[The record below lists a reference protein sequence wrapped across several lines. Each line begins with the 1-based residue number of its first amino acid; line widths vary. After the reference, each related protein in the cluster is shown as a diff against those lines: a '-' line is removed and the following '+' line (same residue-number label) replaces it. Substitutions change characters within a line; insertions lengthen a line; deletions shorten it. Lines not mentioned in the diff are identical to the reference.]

1 MLTTKSQ
8 TLTAKI
14 NMGQKVNPIALRL
27 GIHQGFKSIG
37 YYSKKMY
44 SRTVLADIKIREAL
58 FIRLKQAGVGD
69 IIIERSLSSIKLTIY
84 VTRPGIVIG
93 RGGTGLE
100 ELKKQIVKM
109 LGVSTSDKNAKKI
122 EIKVEPIKDPNLN
135 AYLVGTNIADQ
146 LIRRMPAKRVMKQA
160 VEKVMG
166 SGAKGVRVILAGRI
180 GGAEIA
186 RRERLQAGKLSLST
200 IREDID
206 YANTP
211 ALTKSGYVGV
221 KVWINR

>member
-1 MLTTKSQ
+1 
-8 TLTAKI
+8 
-14 NMGQKVNPIALRL
+14 MGQKVNPIALRL

-37 YYSKKMY
+37 YYSKKQY
-44 SRTVLADIKIREAL
+44 SKTVIADIKIREAL

-100 ELKKQIVKM
+100 ELKKFIVKM
-109 LGVSTSDKNAKKI
+109 LGVDGKDKNSKKI
-122 EIKVEPIKDPNLN
+122 ELKVEPIKDPNLN
-135 AYLVGTNIADQ
+135 AYLVGVNIADQ

-211 ALTKSGYVGV
+211 ALTKSGYIGV

>member
-1 MLTTKSQ
+1 
-8 TLTAKI
+8 
-14 NMGQKVNPIALRL
+14 MGQKVNPIALRL

-37 YYSKKMY
+37 FYPKKMY
-44 SRTVLADIKIREAL
+44 ASIVLQDIRIREAL
-58 FIRLKQAGVGD
+58 FKKLRPAGVGD
-69 IIIERSLSSIKLTIY
+69 VIIERSLSSIKLTIY

-100 ELKKQIVKM
+100 ELKKFIVKM
-109 LGVSTSDKNAKKI
+109 LGITKKDKNAKKI
-122 EIKVEPIKDPNLN
+122 ELKVEPIKEPNLS
-135 AYLVGTNIADQ
+135 AYLVASNISEQ
-146 LIRRMPAKRVMKQA
+146 LIRSMPHKRVMKQA
-160 VEKVMG
+160 IDRVMSAG
-166 SGAKGVRVILAGRI
+166 GKGVRVVLSGRI
-180 GGAEIA
+180 GGAEIG

-206 YANTP
+206 FAVVP